1 MSPLVSIIIPT
12 FNRAHLIGE
21 TLDSVLKQT
30 YQNWECIIIDDGSTD
45 STIDS
50 VRNFINV
57 DNRFR
62 FLIRP
67 INRKKGASTCRNIG
81 LENSRGH
88 FIQFLDSDDVMSPD
102 KIYEQVKILASQ
114 SELSFAFCKW
124 GRFSHSTDDFDLY
137 DSLIVYQDFSN
148 PIELLNTLIVSKGYL
163 PIHSFLFPK
172 KLVDKAGLWDE
183 NLGLN
188 DDGEFF
194 SRIVVY
200 FKNAFFTSNCN
211 VLYRVSIGQ
220 NNLSA
225 YKNEENVLKAIK
237 SWEKIFKIYK
247 KKFNG
252 KEKKYRI
259 YIKKVVYLNVKKY
272 SPKHINQP
280 FFFELKIYFWKE
292 RILSL
297 LSIPFKRNK

>member
-50 VRNFINV
+50 VTNFINV

-81 LENSRGH
+81 LETAAGS
-88 FIQFLDSDDVMSPD
+88 FIQFLDSDDIISPD
-102 KIYEQVKILASQ
+102 KIAEQMKVLSSQ
-114 SELSFAFCKW
+114 CGLSFAFCKW
-124 GRFSHSTDDFDLY
+124 GRFSNSTEDVELFDNLP
-137 DSLIVYQDFSN
+137 VYQNFSN
-148 PIELLNTLIVSKGYL
+148 PIFLLNALIISKGYL
-163 PIHSFLFPK
+163 PLHSLLFSK
-172 KLVDKAGLWDE
+172 KLVDEAGFWDE
-183 NLGLN
+183 NIGLN

-194 SRIVVY
+194 SRIVVN
-200 FKNAFFTSNCN
+200 FKKAFFISNCN
-211 VLYRVSIGQ
+211 VLYRVSVGQ

-225 YKNEENVLKAIK
+225 YRNEDNVLLAIK
-237 SWEKIFKIYK
+237 SWETIFKIYK